1 MRPLFPSLLFDN
13 KLNTTER
20 GAADVMFKRGTK
32 LISKWKW
39 FLSKCSDSDHLR
51 LPSWNKSR
59 RQIFHI
65 YHMFGKLLVFYMLW
79 PEIMAKN
86 LSGGHPSYDW
96 KYYKRPLKIIETVIK
111 LQLNQIKLILN
122 KTDLIL
128 RSLTKTFSL
137 YK

>member
-1 MRPLFPSLLFDN
+1 MKHSRTEIHSILIWSKN
-13 KLNTTER
+13 YQSKLYLCTRVFRNGNDFRASVLT
-20 GAADVMFKRGTK
+20 
-32 LISKWKW
+32 LIILGYPPGIRVEDK
-39 FLSKCSDSDHLR
+39 FFIYIICSENSC
-51 LPSWNKSR
+51 
-59 RQIFHI
+59 F
-65 YHMFGKLLVFYMLW
+65 FYMLW